1 MVPPATKLS
10 KIVIPVPPDRSY
22 SDDQAGSTEN
32 IFEFDESEV
41 WTSSSNQAAPS
52 PEARKKI
59 IDLPKKLQPRKT
71 ISSVVGLGSAAA
83 SSLPVNIPDWS
94 KIMKDDDDCYHRHR
108 QGSWDDVEEEDGGGD
123 HRETTGK
130 GVGCWIPPH
139 EYLARRR
146 GASFSVQEGVG
157 RTLKGRD
164 LRRVRNAIWKEIG
177 FED

>member
-1 MVPPATKLS
+1 MVPPATKSS
-10 KIVIPVPPDRSY
+10 KIAIPVSHGRNY
-22 SDDQAGSTEN
+22 SDDRGGSPEN
-32 IFEFDESEV
+32 IFEFDESDV
-41 WTSSSNQAAPS
+41 WTRSCHQAAPS

-59 IDLPKKLQPRKT
+59 IDLPKKFQPRKT
-71 ISSVVGLGSAAA
+71 ISNVVGAEAL
-83 SSLPVNIPDWS
+83 SLPVNTPDWS
-94 KIMKDDDDCYHRHR
+94 KILKDVDDCYHHHR
-108 QGSWDDVEEEDGGGD
+108 RGSRDDDVKEDDDGGD
-123 HRETTGK
+123 RETTGK
-130 GVGCWIPPH
+130 GSMGCWIPPH